1 MRQPALDAIKWLAII
16 TMTLDHLRFVWPDL
30 GVLTLP
36 GRVAF
41 PAFAIVMAA
50 HALRQGQPGASAFRQ
65 MAWLIGFAVVSQWP
79 YWLLF
84 EREQG
89 NILLTLACGL
99 GLISGIRMPG
109 WDGTLIAIVS
119 IAIPL
124 VIPVS
129 YGLPGVLLPAAFLV
143 ALQNAKQASW
153 ALPAAV
159 AAVAQGDLLH
169 AALAAAASIALLGML
184 SGRLNAQVWPVGRWA
199 YAYYPA
205 HLLVLAALTH

>member
-16 TMTLDHLRFVWPDL
+16 TMTLDHLRFVWPAL
-30 GVLTLP
+30 EFLSWP

-41 PAFAIVMAA
+41 PAFALVIAA
-50 HALRQGQPGASAFRQ
+50 HAFRQGQPGASAWRQ
-65 MAWLIGFAVVSQWP
+65 MTWLVGFAVISQWP

-89 NILLTLACGL
+89 NIMLTLACGL
-99 GLISGIRMPG
+99 GLICGLRMTG
-109 WDGTLIAIVS
+109 WRGTLIAVVS

-129 YGLPGVLLPAAFLV
+129 YGLPGVILPAVFLV
-143 ALQNAKQASW
+143 ALQGGKKVSW

-169 AALAAAASIALLGML
+169 AALAAAASVALLALL
-184 SGRLNAQVWPVGRWA
+184 STRCRARVWPVGRWA
-199 YAYYPA
+199 YGYYPA
-205 HLLVLAALTH
+205 HLLLLVALAP